1 MKFYLFFFFW
11 SRASRVCLI
20 NAQDARFHNQSGI
33 V

>member
-1 MKFYLFFFFW
+1 MKFYLFFFL
-11 SRASRVCLI
+11 SRVCLI